1 MFTRLDLKLFKCFER
16 LHLPLAPLTLLTGLN
31 ASGKSSV
38 MQALVLLH
46 QTMTEHEWSTRL
58 ALNGSVVR
66 LGATPDVVDEA
77 NSRDGFHIGVE
88 DEANVC
94 RWSLVG
100 DRRDMSMEVRRVT
113 VNGRVSEYPKAL
125 RYLVPPDDA
134 KAVASLTNK
143 LRRLSYITAE
153 RMAPQETYELEDP
166 HTVQTVGPRGERAV
180 SVLHWARDEAIL
192 EELVVPGAPPT
203 LLRQVEARMQTLFP
217 GFAFDLQHP
226 QRANAVTLGLRMS
239 DAEEFHRPFHTGFGL
254 TQTLPIVVAGLSAAR
269 GDVILVENPEVHLH
283 PGAQSLMGRL
293 LADIAHAGIQ
303 VIVETH
309 SDHVVNGVRRSA
321 KAGDLAGEDIAIHFF
336 RPRSSS
342 EPQVLSPT
350 IDNAG
355 DIDEWPDGF
364 FDQFDE
370 DSSYFAGWTDN

>member
-1 MFTRLDLKLFKCFER
+1 MITRLDLELFKCFEHLR
-16 LHLPLAPLTLLTGLN
+16 LPLAPLTLLTGLN

-77 NSRDGFHIGVE
+77 HGREGFEIGVE
-88 DEANVC
+88 DDANVC
-94 RWSLVG
+94 SWSLIG

-113 VNGRVSEYPKAL
+113 VNGRVSENPEAL
-125 RYLVPPDDA
+125 RYLVPPEDA
-134 KAVASLTNK
+134 GAVASLTSK

-180 SVLHWARDEAIL
+180 SVLHWARDEAL
-192 EELVVPGAPPT
+192 VEELVVPGAPPT

-217 GFAFDLQHP
+217 GFALDLQQP

-239 DAEEFHRPFHTGFGL
+239 DAEEFHRPLHTGFGL
-254 TQTLPIVVAGLSAAR
+254 TQTLPIVVAALSAAR
-269 GDVILVENPEVHLH
+269 GDVILIENPEVHLH

-293 LADIAHAGIQ
+293 LADVAHAGIQ

-321 KAGDLAGEDIAIHFF
+321 KTGDLAGDDIAIHFF

-342 EPQVLSPT
+342 GPQVLSPT

-355 DIDEWPDGF
+355 DIDDWPDGF
-364 FDQFDE
+364 FDQFDK
-370 DSSYFAGWTDN
+370 DSSYFAGWTDD